1 MRELLRDIVL
11 AVAGCLLLALLLGW
25 GKPALVIGL
34 FLMSGLAVGSLYALG
49 ASGLCC
55 CTERPAY

>member
-11 AVAGCLLLALLLGW
+11 AVAGCLLMGW